1 MKNVFALICAILM
14 AGTMVAAPKAKA
26 AATAKAKV
34 NIVKCDPKAATSFAI
49 FVDNKTY
56 NACKAEIDSYRKVLQ
71 NEGLGTYI
79 LSSDW
84 ARPEDVK
91 AQIIALSKKKPLL
104 EGMVFIGDIPIARV
118 RQAQF
123 MTTAFK
129 MNENTFPREES
140 SVTSDRYYDDL
151 HLDFEFIGQDE
162 NNPRWFYYNLTEN
175 GAQKL
180 SPNFYSAR
188 MRVPEDFPGDKMEVM
203 KKYLQKVVA
212 AHKEVNPLDHFIFF
226 AGHGYNSDCL
236 NVWRQ
241 QPMLFREYFP
251 QAFKKASGNKF
262 YNFRQDNYMKF
273 RLYNEI
279 QRPETDVL
287 MFSEHGSPDTQYI
300 NGIAPAYTI
309 GENIESLKRTLRNDL
324 RRAVKRNPDK
334 KAEYIKEMTEHYH
347 LNPALFSDEAM
358 EAERINDSL
367 ASANINI
374 VLEDILKLKTGAR
387 LTIFNACYNGSFHE
401 KGYVAGYHIFND
413 GRNVVAQGNTV
424 NVLQDKWADQLIGY
438 LALGIRAGFWQKE
451 VCYLESHMIGDPTFK
466 FTAPE
471 GVDAAEISRSLAF
484 HSHIL
489 DGKMKN
495 DGIGSSEYWMD
506 FLNAREPIFRAMAV
520 KQLSEL
526 GDLNSADLAEIFEKD
541 KSRIVRLQALTAIAP
556 FVDENTFKVVEKGIF
571 DPFEMI
577 RRQSCH
583 YAGKM
588 GAENC
593 KDELIDVVRHS
604 HEVVR
609 TQYAAQGALNLF
621 KHDELPEDIAK
632 DMGYFYNN
640 IPKMMETIKD
650 LNADDLKR
658 ESEMRTL
665 RNNPLHW
672 KVDELLEV
680 AGNASQS
687 EYTRLVMIEAL
698 GWFNYSVEREKIANV
713 INGWLATQELSPRMK
728 REMIKTVKRLRWE

>member
-1 MKNVFALICAILM
+1 MRRRVTMKNVFALICAILM

-241 QPMLFREYFP
+241 QPM
-251 QAFKKASGNKF
+251 
-262 YNFRQDNYMKF
+262 
-273 RLYNEI
+273 
-279 QRPETDVL
+279 QR
-287 MFSEHGSPDTQYI
+287 
-300 NGIAPAYTI
+300 
-309 GENIESLKRTLRNDL
+309 K
-324 RRAVKRNPDK
+324 
-334 KAEYIKEMTEHYH
+334 
-347 LNPALFSDEAM
+347 
-358 EAERINDSL
+358 
-367 ASANINI
+367 
-374 VLEDILKLKTGAR
+374 
-387 LTIFNACYNGSFHE
+387 
-401 KGYVAGYHIFND
+401 
-413 GRNVVAQGNTV
+413 
-424 NVLQDKWADQLIGY
+424 
-438 LALGIRAGFWQKE
+438 
-451 VCYLESHMIGDPTFK
+451 
-466 FTAPE
+466 
-471 GVDAAEISRSLAF
+471 
-484 HSHIL
+484 
-489 DGKMKN
+489 
-495 DGIGSSEYWMD
+495 
-506 FLNAREPIFRAMAV
+506 
-520 KQLSEL
+520 
-526 GDLNSADLAEIFEKD
+526 
-541 KSRIVRLQALTAIAP
+541 
-556 FVDENTFKVVEKGIF
+556 
-571 DPFEMI
+571 
-577 RRQSCH
+577 
-583 YAGKM
+583 
-588 GAENC
+588 
-593 KDELIDVVRHS
+593 
-604 HEVVR
+604 
-609 TQYAAQGALNLF
+609 
-621 KHDELPEDIAK
+621 
-632 DMGYFYNN
+632 
-640 IPKMMETIKD
+640 
-650 LNADDLKR
+650 
-658 ESEMRTL
+658 
-665 RNNPLHW
+665 
-672 KVDELLEV
+672 
-680 AGNASQS
+680 
-687 EYTRLVMIEAL
+687 
-698 GWFNYSVEREKIANV
+698 
-713 INGWLATQELSPRMK
+713 
-728 REMIKTVKRLRWE
+728 